1 MRIKHIIGVFICII
15 GIACAIFLSWY
26 RSEVNPNNGI
36 AFVMSMMA
44 FLSASGLVKIIADI
58 IKEKK
63 NKRIENK
70 E

>member
-1 MRIKHIIGVFICII
+1 MRTKHVIGIIICII
-15 GIACAIFLSWY
+15 GIAYAFFLSWY

-36 AFVMSMMA
+36 TFIMSMIA